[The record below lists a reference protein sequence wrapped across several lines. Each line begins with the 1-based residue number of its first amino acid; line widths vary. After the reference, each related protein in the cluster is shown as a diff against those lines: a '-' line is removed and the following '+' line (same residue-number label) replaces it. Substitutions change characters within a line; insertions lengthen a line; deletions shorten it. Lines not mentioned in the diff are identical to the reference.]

1 MSRSRTAASLFLP
14 LLLGGC
20 HAYAPSS
27 LTQLHPGDRVRTL
40 LTQEQFEEFEEHLF
54 GGDRLIE
61 GTVVE
66 ADPAGMLLEVPV
78 VTVTEGIRVE
88 SFSQRLRIPAPGMA
102 DVEIRSLARGRTYAL
117 AGAIGVVLGAIVWD
131 QLRGSRRGDPTVPP
145 VPEEDIA
152 VVIRIPFTVR

>member
-1 MSRSRTAASLFLP
+1 MSRIRAAAILFLSP
-14 LLLGGC
+14 LAVGC

-27 LTQLHPGDRVRTL
+27 LTQLQPGDRVRTL
-40 LTQEQFEEFEEHLF
+40 VTQEQFDEFDEHLL

-66 ADPAGMLLEVPV
+66 ADPAGVLLEVPV

-88 SFSQRLRIPAPGMA
+88 SFSQRLRIPAPGVA
-102 DVEIRSLARGRTYAL
+102 EVEIRSLARGRTYSL
-117 AGAIGVVLGAIVWD
+117 AGAIGIVLGAIAWD
-131 QLRGSRRGDPTVPP
+131 QLRGSRRGDSTPPP

>member
-1 MSRSRTAASLFLP
+1 MIRSRTAASLFLP

-40 LTQEQFEEFEEHLF
+40 LTQEQFEEFDEHLF

-102 DVEIRSLARGRTYAL
+102 DVEIRSLARGKTYTL
-117 AGAIGVVLGAIVWD
+117 VGAVGAVLGAIAWD
-131 QLRGSRRGDPTVPP
+131 QLRGSRRGDSTVPP